1 MSSVILR
8 MAAGILKP
16 LFLIVSVWLLL
27 RGHNHPGGGFIGGL
41 IAGSAFMF
49 RPLAYDT
56 DKLERNEYGVAIIML
71 VLGISLVMISA
82 LTGVITEGTILKG
95 LWIQPE
101 LPLPGGKIK
110 FGTPL
115 LFDVGIYFTVIGF
128 IYLIFIT
135 MMEEWQWT

>member
-27 RGHNHPGGGFIGGL
+27 RGHNQPGGGFIGGL

-49 RPLAYDT
+49 RPLAYDI
-56 DKLERNEYGVAIIML
+56 DKLERNEYGVAITML
-71 VLGISLVMISA
+71 VLGISLVMVSA
-82 LTGVITEGTILKG
+82 LTGVITEGIILEG
-95 LWIQPE
+95 LWMQSE
-101 LPLPGGKIK
+101 LPVPGGKLK

-128 IYLIFIT
+128 IYLIF
-135 MMEEWQWT
+135 